1 MASVVFYFQVHQPFR
16 LRRYSVFDTDPFY
29 FDAEANGTI
38 LQKVANKCYRPTTE
52 KILDLVKRHENRF
65 RVSYSISG
73 VALQQFEQWAPD
85 LIDLFKRLADTGACE
100 FLAETSHHSL
110 SFLFSRKEFEEQVA
124 IQEAMIERLFGQKP
138 KVFRNTELIYSN
150 EIGGHIAWMGRHKA
164 VVCEGVDRLL
174 GFRNPNYLYA
184 VPGNGFPKGRPP
196 MPLLLKN
203 YRLSDDIAFRFSN
216 RDWKDWPLSAE
227 KFAGWVNQINGDGNL
242 CNLFM
247 DYETF
252 GEHQWAE
259 TGIFDFLDAMPKYIF
274 DVNPG
279 QFDEVAPQFAA
290 SPGDGVKI
298 AGAGKCGG

>member
-150 EIGGHIAWMGRHKA
+150 EVGGHIAWMGRHKA

-216 RDWKDWPLSAE
+216 RDWKDW
-227 KFAGWVNQINGDGNL
+227 
-242 CNLFM
+242 
-247 DYETF
+247 
-252 GEHQWAE
+252 
-259 TGIFDFLDAMPKYIF
+259 
-274 DVNPG
+274 
-279 QFDEVAPQFAA
+279 
-290 SPGDGVKI
+290 
-298 AGAGKCGG
+298 